1 MQEHDTE
8 IRELRRLIR
17 DLVALATTPAGW
29 VGRDLIQIADGIA
42 DTLLHT
48 LRAEAVYV
56 GLYSG
61 NVTESLRAAKYPGF
75 KGEAERLRAEA
86 GNAALFVGSAGLPDW
101 PSQLRVALCPIGLS
115 TDEGFVAVARSNRSF
130 PSETDGLLL
139 SVAANQGAVAVQTA
153 RLRSKAEF
161 ERGRVEELLAQ
172 APAAIG
178 LTSGP
183 QHRWVYVNE
192 QYVRLTGRS
201 SSSDFLGKTVLE
213 SLPEIETQP
222 FISLLDEVFRTGESY
237 VGRGVRA
244 VLNRAHTGQPE
255 EAYFDFVYQPVKKA
269 AGTVDGVLVHAMEVT
284 DAVKAREA
292 LETTLV
298 ASQRLAAIVDSSDDA
313 IVSKNLKGIVSS
325 WNPAAERIFG
335 YSAEEMVGRSIR
347 RIIPPE
353 LQDDEDEILAAI
365 GKGERIEHFET
376 VRLTKAGERIDVS
389 LTISPVRDEKGN
401 IIGAAKIAR
410 EITHQ
415 KRAEQALRT
424 AERLASVGRLAAT
437 VAHEINNP
445 LEAVTNL
452 VYLAKDRADR
462 SDVREFLGAI
472 EDELDRISHLTKQ
485 TLGFYRETTTP
496 TLLSVGSLI
505 DPLVSVFATRAGNK
519 GVMIRP
525 EIRDDGD
532 ICAVPGEMRQ
542 LIANLLSNS
551 IDAVDQGGV
560 VRIRLNTL
568 DGASAAR
575 KIRITVA
582 DNGPGIPPEL
592 RSRLFEPFFT
602 TKREVGTGLGLWI
615 CKNIVEKHH
624 GSIRVK
630 SSTRHGHSWTVFS
643 IVLPSLERPAVQ
655 ETLRQAV

>member
-1 MQEHDTE
+1 VQEHDTE

-222 FISLLDEVFRTGESY
+222 FVSLLDEVFRTGESY
-237 VGRGVRA
+237 VGRGARA

-462 SDVREFLGAI
+462 SDVREFLGAV

-568 DGASAAR
+568 DGASTAR

-624 GSIRVK
+624 GSIRMK

>member
-153 RLRSKAEF
+153 RLRSKAES